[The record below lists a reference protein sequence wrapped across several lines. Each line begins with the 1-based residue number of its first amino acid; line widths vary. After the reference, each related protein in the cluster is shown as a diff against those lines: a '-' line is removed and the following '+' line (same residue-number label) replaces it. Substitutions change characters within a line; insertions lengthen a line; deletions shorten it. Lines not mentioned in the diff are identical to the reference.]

1 MSEERR
7 ACGHTTSHT
16 YREPKSAIHE
26 PVGAHGPPR
35 LRNRGQLYNT
45 TNVEGSLP
53 RRRRTG
59 HRTGNY
65 PVIIRKH
72 LVRSQE
78 WGTWTDPST
87 GAY

>member
-1 MSEERR
+1 MVTQLHTRTVSLNLQFMNPLAPMALH
-7 ACGHTTSHT
+7 ACETDVSYTI
-16 YREPKSAIHE
+16 RQD
-26 PVGAHGPPR
+26 
-35 LRNRGQLYNT
+35 L
-45 TNVEGSLP
+45 EGSIP